1 MKSRARKSAQ
11 RFRFRTATCG
21 SCSIA
26 REWHCANVWRLTGL
40 RIRRCNIKRLKP
52 TSEWTPNPRPPDDAS
67 IFQEHRNWFQLQ
79 IVLLICRFTPS
90 CPEVIRILSLGMEK
104 QLPLL
109 TRAKLRIH
117 FLMCSFCQRYMEQL
131 KYMRNVAREF
141 PDKIGEVSDAKLPL
155 DAKERMKAALRS

>member
-1 MKSRARKSAQ
+1 
-11 RFRFRTATCG
+11 
-21 SCSIA
+21 
-26 REWHCANVWRLTGL
+26 
-40 RIRRCNIKRLKP
+40 
-52 TSEWTPNPRPPDDAS
+52 
-67 IFQEHRNWFQLQ
+67 
-79 IVLLICRFTPS
+79 
-90 CPEVIRILSLGMEK
+90 MEK